1 MMCEISKKD
10 GLKNLHGLNI
20 HIANKQKDHPKSS
33 DERQHDRLARNRK
46 ERPGYC
52 VSFYILEIKSAFFS
66 Y

>member
-1 MMCEISKKD
+1 MMCEICKKD

-20 HIANKQKDHPKSS
+20 HIANKHKDHPKSS
-33 DERQHDRLARNRK
+33 DERQHDRLAKNRK

-52 VSFYILEIKSAFFS
+52 VSLYILDIKSAFFS